1 MPKRTPL
8 YEQHTAMGGRMVDFA
23 GWEMPLH
30 YGSQLA
36 EHRQVREDAGM
47 FDVSHMTIVDLKGGG
62 AQAFLRYLLAN
73 DVDRLEDG
81 RALYSC
87 MLNDAGGIID
97 DLIVYAGKDGE
108 FRVVVNAATRDKDL
122 AWMTRQAERFSVN
135 LTEREELAMIAV
147 QGPQARERV
156 HGVLTQPE
164 RSAASELKPFY
175 GMAVGELFIGRTGYT
190 GEDGYELM
198 LPADRAVVLWRSLNE
213 AGVAPI
219 GLGAR
224 DTLRLE
230 AGMALYGTDMD
241 ETTSPIESGLGWTVA
256 WEPEDRDFIGKG
268 PLLAQR
274 GRVGGKQMV
283 GLLMEGRGVLRH
295 DQAVCSVDGSVVGTI
310 TSGAFSPV
318 LGRAIAMA
326 RVEGDVSSACRVRI
340 RDQLQPVRVV
350 KPPFVRFGKPCY
362 KEA

>member
-1 MPKRTPL
+1 MSKRTPL
-8 YEQHTAMGGRMVDFA
+8 YKQHTALGGRMVDFA

-47 FDVSHMTIVDLKGGG
+47 FDVSHMTIVDLTGDE
-62 AQAFLRYLLAN
+62 AQAFLRHLLAN
-73 DVDRLEDG
+73 DVARLEDG

-87 MLNDAGGIID
+87 MLNDTGGIID
-97 DLIVYAGKDGE
+97 DLIVYARDDGSY
-108 FRVVVNAATRDKDL
+108 RVVVNAATHDKDL
-122 AWMTRQAERFSVN
+122 AWITSQMEGFAVSQ
-135 LTEREELAMIAV
+135 TERDELAMIAV
-147 QGPQARERV
+147 QGPKARERV
-156 HGVLTQPE
+156 HGVLTDVE
-164 RSAASELKPFY
+164 RAVAAELKPFS
-175 GMAVGELFIGRTGYT
+175 GAAIGELFVARTGYT

-198 LPADRAVVLWRSLNE
+198 LPVDRAVVLWRSLNE

-241 ETTSPIESGLGWTVA
+241 ETTSPIESGLSWTVA
-256 WEPEDRDFIGKG
+256 WEPEGRDFVGKG
-268 PLLAQR
+268 PLLEQR
-274 GRVGGKQMV
+274 GRAGGRQMV

-295 DQAVCSVDGSVVGTI
+295 EQEVCRADGSVIGTI

-326 RVEGDVSSACRVRI
+326 RIEGDIGEGCMARI

>member
-8 YEQHTAMGGRMVDFA
+8 YEQHTALGGRMVDFA

-47 FDVSHMTIVDLKGGG
+47 FDVSHMTIVDLKGGD

-73 DVDRLEDG
+73 DVARLEDG
-81 RALYSC
+81 RAIYSC

-97 DLIVYAGKDGE
+97 DLIVYARNGGGY
-108 FRVVVNAATRDKDL
+108 RVVVNAATHDKDL
-122 AWMTRQAERFSVN
+122 AWMSRQAVGFGVT
-135 LTEREELAMIAV
+135 LVEREALAMVAV
-147 QGPQARERV
+147 QGPKARDRV
-156 HGVLTQPE
+156 HGVLTEAE
-164 RSAASELKPFY
+164 RSAAADLKPFS
-175 GMAVGELFIGRTGYT
+175 GVAIGDLYVARTGYT

-198 LPADRAVVLWRSLNE
+198 LPADRAVTLWQSLNA

-268 PLLAQR
+268 PLLEQR
-274 GRVGGKQMV
+274 GRAGGRQMV

-295 DQAVCSVDGSVVGTI
+295 EQEVCQADGAVVGTI

-318 LGRAIAMA
+318 LGKAIAMA
-326 RVEGDVSSACRVRI
+326 RVEGDVSSACMVRI
-340 RDQLQPVRVV
+340 RDQLQAVRVV

>member
-1 MPKRTPL
+1 
-8 YEQHTAMGGRMVDFA
+8 MVDFA

-47 FDVSHMTIVDLKGGG
+47 FDVSHMTIVDLKGDG
-62 AQAFLRYLLAN
+62 AQAYLRHLLAN
-73 DVDRLEDG
+73 DVARLDDG

-87 MLNDAGGIID
+87 MLNEAGGIID

-108 FRVVVNAATRDKDL
+108 YRVVVNAGTHDKDL
-122 AWMTRQAERFSVN
+122 AWMTRQAAGFSVT
-135 LTEREELAMIAV
+135 LTERDELAMIAV
-147 QGPQARERV
+147 QGPNARDRV
-156 HGVLTQPE
+156 HGVLSDAE
-164 RSAASELKPFY
+164 RAVAAELKTFS
-175 GMAVGELFIGRTGYT
+175 GAAVGDVFIARTGYT

-198 LPADRAVVLWRSLNE
+198 LPAERAVAMWRALNDC
-213 AGVAPI
+213 GVAPI

-241 ETTSPIESGLGWTVA
+241 ETLSPIESGLAWTVA

-268 PLLAQR
+268 PLLEQR
-274 GRVGGKQMV
+274 GRAAGKRMV

-295 DQAVCSVDGSVVGTI
+295 EQEVCRADGSVIGTI

-326 RVEGDVSSACRVRI
+326 RIDGDGGDGCTVRI
-340 RDQLQPVRVV
+340 RDQLQPVRIV

>member
-1 MPKRTPL
+1 MPKRTPF
-8 YEQHTAMGGRMVDFA
+8 YEQHIALGGRMVDFA

-47 FDVSHMTIVDLKGGG
+47 FDVSHMTIVDLKGDG
-62 AQAFLRYLLAN
+62 AQAYLRHLLAN
-73 DVDRLEDG
+73 DVARLDDG

-87 MLNDAGGIID
+87 MLNEAGGIID

-108 FRVVVNAATRDKDL
+108 YRVVVNAATHDKDL
-122 AWMTRQAERFSVN
+122 AWMARQAEGFSVT
-135 LTEREELAMIAV
+135 LTERDELAMIAV
-147 QGPQARERV
+147 QGPNARDRV
-156 HGVLTQPE
+156 HGVL
-164 RSAASELKPFY
+164 SAAESAAAVELKTFS
-175 GMAVGELFIGRTGYT
+175 GVAVGEAFIARTGYT

-198 LPADRAVVLWRSLNE
+198 LPADRAVALWRSLNE
-213 AGVAPI
+213 CGVAPI

-241 ETTSPIESGLGWTVA
+241 ETISPIESGLAWTVA

-268 PLLAQR
+268 PLLEQR
-274 GRVGGKQMV
+274 GRAGGRRMV

-295 DQAVCSVDGSVVGTI
+295 EQEVCRADGSVIGTI

-326 RVEGDVSSACRVRI
+326 RIEGDVGGDCAVRI
-340 RDQLQPVRVV
+340 RDQLQPVRIV